1 VARPADLADLTH
13 PLISR
18 VLGCLFQAIRYTN
31 LHLRRQIMETDVLH
45 PGKDEDINPEEVER
59 QGEPLNIQGSA
70 AQGAKDW
77 LRTNVLHR
85 SMADLALAVLAIYAG
100 QYLMTRLPQS
110 REWGLMVL
118 VAGLGLAILRL
129 KAPATSNLAEWIQVG
144 LGFLICLVLA
154 LDVDNWKAWTAPHV
168 LMLLWLLSIFLV
180 VTPVLKLNSQPIL
193 PGWIHVE
200 PLNRR
205 EWGILGILVVVAFLL
220 RGPAIETVPRPV
232 DPDEASLALSTL
244 SAATG
249 EFTDPFA
256 VGWASHPS
264 LQGFIMSPFSRV
276 FGRTFLAMRL
286 PSAVV
291 GTLAVGILYLAA
303 RVGWGSQV
311 ALLAGVLA
319 LSSDVAIHFSRLGV
333 NNISDSL
340 FNAWTVAAL
349 WSAASM
355 GRPAAYVSAGIG
367 MGLAQYFYFG
377 NRAIPFIVAF
387 SLLLWSLLAWPQVLR
402 AWKHLLGVALIAL
415 VVAGPLLGLWA
426 RHPDALLA
434 RLESVTVPLSNVLQD
449 RAQRTNQSS
458 ATILWH
464 QVRDSLLVFTAVP
477 DRGSFYNSGRPML
490 PPILA
495 PFFFIGLI
503 VLCSRWRH
511 PASLG
516 TLAWVTTILILGSVL
531 IGDAATFQRL
541 LGLLPA
547 AILVAAVGLNSS
559 AEALCQAQ
567 QWPQDRARWIACLAA
582 VIVAVLNVHF
592 YFDIFNTQTVWKRAD
607 QEAIAVAAL
616 EYEHLHGQGT
626 FVLHTA
632 HGVGEDGTVY
642 HSLISFVAGEDFC
655 GQVSKVA
662 MNTDNPKP
670 LRFYILPDKSD
681 DLSLLTARFPGG
693 DVQEYRRQADGELLL
708 TRYTVP

>member
-1 VARPADLADLTH
+1 
-13 PLISR
+13 
-18 VLGCLFQAIRYTN
+18 
-31 LHLRRQIMETDVLH
+31 METDALH
-45 PGKDEDINPEEVER
+45 PGKEENINPKEIER
-59 QGEPLNIQGSA
+59 QGEPLNIQSPAIQGSR
-70 AQGAKDW
+70 DW
-77 LRTNVLHR
+77 LRTNVLRR
-85 SMADLALAVLAIYAG
+85 SIADLALAVLAIYAG

-110 REWGLMVL
+110 REWGSMVL
-118 VAGLGLAILRL
+118 AAGLGLAILRL
-129 KAPATSNLAEWIQVG
+129 KAPATSNPADWLQVG

-168 LMLLWLLSIFLV
+168 LILLWLLSILLV
-180 VTPVLKLNSQPIL
+180 VAPVLKLDSQPIL

-200 PLNRR
+200 PLGRR
-205 EWGILGILVVVAFLL
+205 EWGILGTLVVVAFLL
-220 RGPAIETVPRPV
+220 RAPAIETVPRPV

-264 LQGFIMSPFSRV
+264 LQWFIMSPFSRI

-291 GTLAVGILYLAA
+291 GALAVGALYLAA
-303 RVGWGSQV
+303 RVGWGAQV

-340 FNAWTVAAL
+340 FNAWAVAAL

-355 GRPAAYVSAGIG
+355 GHPAAYVSTGIG

-377 NRAIPFIVAF
+377 NRAIPFVVAS
-387 SLLLWSLLAWPQVLR
+387 SLLSWSLLAWPQVLR
-402 AWKHLLGVALIAL
+402 AWRHLLGVALIAL
-415 VVAGPLLGLWA
+415 VVAGPLLGLWM
-426 RHPDALLA
+426 RQPDALLA

-449 RAQRTNQSS
+449 RAQKTNQSS

-503 VLCSRWRH
+503 VLCSRRRR

-516 TLAWVTTILILGSVL
+516 TLAWTITILVLGSML
-531 IGDAATFQRL
+531 IGDAATLQRL

-547 AILVAAVGLNSS
+547 AILVAAIGLNSS

-567 QWPQDRARWIACLAA
+567 QWPRDSARWITCIAA
-582 VIVAVLNVHF
+582 AIVAMLNVHF
-592 YFDIFNTQTVWKRAD
+592 YFGIFNTQTVWKRAD

-616 EYEHLHGQGT
+616 EYEHVHGQGT

-642 HSLISFVAGEDFC
+642 HSLISFVAGEDFA
-655 GQVSKVA
+655 GSVSKVA
-662 MNTDNPKP
+662 MNAAPPRP

-681 DLSLLTARFPGG
+681 DLSLLMARFPGG
-693 DVQEYRRQADGELLL
+693 DVWEYRRQADGELLL
-708 TRYTVP
+708 TRYIVP